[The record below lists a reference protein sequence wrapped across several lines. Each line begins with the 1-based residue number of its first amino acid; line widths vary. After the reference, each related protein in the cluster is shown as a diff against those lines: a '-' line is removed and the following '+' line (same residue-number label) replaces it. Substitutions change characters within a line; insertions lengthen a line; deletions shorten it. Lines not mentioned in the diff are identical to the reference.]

1 MKSCIK
7 ILQKGDAIFETKK
20 DEKKKT
26 KQKQKQKNQLL
37 ISKK

>member
-20 DEKKKT
+20 DEKKKQNKNK
-26 KQKQKQKNQLL
+26 KQKKSIVNF
-37 ISKK
+37 